1 MQRSSLKTS
10 LIRTGALAAIP
21 AGLVFLFYVSAYAW
35 GWDSHRFINRK
46 TVYHLPNQMMLFI
59 QDSSFFALHSIDAD
73 QRRVSGDTS
82 FYAEGP
88 RHFMDIDD
96 YPNFQ
101 SLPRDI
107 DSVIALYGWER
118 VKQNG
123 TNPWA
128 TVWTYDSLVNQLS
141 RGDWASAKLTASDLG
156 HYVGDAHQPLHN
168 TVNYN
173 GQLTNQYGIHSRY
186 ETTML
191 SPTYYLP
198 ALYITPDSAQYVGN
212 RINYIFDYI
221 IHANSLVDTVLQAD
235 LYAKV
240 ASGWNGTGTPPPTYY
255 HALWE
260 RTRGITLDQMQRG
273 TLALANLWY
282 SAWVD
287 AGLITDV
294 RLPGPGVPAE
304 FHLYQNYPNPFN
316 PATTISYELPVGG
329 TVSLVIYSVNGSE
342 IATLAQGNQSAG
354 MHQVRFNADGFASG
368 VYFYQLRLGQFVQ
381 TRKLMLLR

>member
-1 MQRSSLKTS
+1 MKPRVVYST
-10 LIRTGALAAIP
+10 ALAV
-21 AGLVFLFYVSAYAW
+21 LVTCFVALLYATAYGW

-96 YPNFQ
+96 YPNFRNM
-101 SLPRDI
+101 PRNL

-128 TVWTYDSLVNQLS
+128 TVWNYDSLVNQLS
-141 RGDWASAKLTASDLG
+141 RGDWTTAKLTASDLG

-173 GQLTNQYGIHSRY
+173 GQLTNQLGIHSRY

-191 SPTYYLP
+191 NSTYYLS
-198 ALYITPDSAQYVGN
+198 ALYITPDSAHYISDRLN
-212 RINYIFDYI
+212 FIFDYI
-221 IHANSLVDTVLQAD
+221 IHTNSLVDTVLQAD
-235 LYAKV
+235 LYAKT
-240 ASGWNGTGTPPPTYY
+240 ASGWNGTGTAPPAYY
-255 HALWE
+255 HALWQT
-260 RTRGITLDQMQRG
+260 TRAITLDQMQRG
-273 TLALANLWY
+273 TLTLASLWY

-294 RLPGPGVPAE
+294 AQPATTVPTNLL
-304 FHLYQNYPNPFN
+304 LYQNYPNPFN
-316 PATTISYELPVGG
+316 PSTTISYELPVGG
-329 TVSLVIYSVNGSE
+329 TVSLKVYSLDGQEVATLVNENQSVGTYSV
-342 IATLAQGNQSAG
+342 QY
-354 MHQVRFNADGFASG
+354 NAEELASG
-368 VYFYQLRLGQFVQ
+368 VYFYQLRLGKFVQ